1 MKHILL
7 NCIFLLM
14 LQTVFAQISGNIIE
28 ANENSPL
35 EYATA
40 ALFYE
45 KDNSLLTGVIT
56 DQEGF
61 FEIQNIPNGRYYLE
75 ASFIGYSIKIIR
87 NLEISKTQ
95 KNVDLG
101 VLKLQLGSQLGE
113 IEIRSERSTVLHKI
127 DRQVF
132 DSKNFQSSQGGTAS
146 DVIKNLP
153 SVSVNG
159 LGEISVR
166 GSKGFAV
173 LINGKPTQGQVSA
186 ILAQL
191 PANSLEKIEVITAPS
206 AKYDPDGKG
215 GILNII
221 TKKRCH

>member
-75 ASFIGYSIKIIR
+75 ASFIGYSIKTIR

-132 DSKNFQSSQGGTAS
+132 DSKNFQSSQGGTDS
-146 DVIKNLP
+146 KNGYFERTWFGALAK
-153 SVSVNG
+153 G
-159 LGEISVR
+159 LSRKQMFWKSRKRSIR
-166 GSKGFAV
+166 
-173 LINGKPTQGQVSA
+173 
-186 ILAQL
+186 
-191 PANSLEKIEVITAPS
+191 LEPK
-206 AKYDPDGKG
+206 
-215 GILNII
+215 
-221 TKKRCH
+221 TKL